1 MKSTTKQTLLLL
13 SGIKATQLAEQI
25 NAIKVTD
32 DKNTYEKA
40 ELQELDLVV
49 EGLRYKKVINLLT
62 GLRQII
68 NIIELNEENCK
79 EKV

>member
-13 SGIKATQLAEQI
+13 SGIKATQLAKQI
-25 NAIKVTD
+25 NEIKVTD
-32 DKNTYEKA
+32 FKNTHEKA

-49 EGLRYKKVINLLT
+49 EGLRYEKVINLLT

-68 NIIELNEENCK
+68 NIIELDEENSK